1 MRKPS
6 DFKKSIALMQGFQ
19 LVIYS
24 IVGSVLYTYGGQVR
38 PRLAGARTPSWAD
51 PLSLA
56 QYTPSPAL
64 TMTNHKLAIAS
75 YAFALVTIIV
85 SGIVAVNVRPLPLAL
100 LDLLGR
106 LPASNELALTLS
118 LALQVGAKFFYT
130 QLFRNSSILTS
141 DSWKAQ
147 LYWLAIIFSMYG
159 VAFVIAEL
167 IPVRPFLSLSL

>member
-38 PRLAGARTPSWAD
+38 PRLADARTPPSAD
-51 PLSLA
+51 LLSLA

-85 SGIVAVNVRPLPLAL
+85 SGIVAVNVRLPPLAL
-100 LDLLGR
+100 LDLLGS
-106 LPASNELALTLS
+106 LPA
-118 LALQVGAKFFYT
+118 GM
-130 QLFRNSSILTS
+130 SS
-141 DSWKAQ
+141 
-147 LYWLAIIFSMYG
+147 
-159 VAFVIAEL
+159 
-167 IPVRPFLSLSL
+167 R